1 MSVTTTPLLE
11 DLRWRGLTAQAAAE
25 DRLAELLA
33 AGGATVYCGF
43 DPTGDS
49 LHIGHLVP
57 LLCLARFQRH
67 GHRPIALAGGGTGL
81 IGDPSGRVRG
91 AGPELRGDGGRLRPR
106 RSGRSSSG

>member
-11 DLRWRGLTAQAAAE
+11 DLRWRGLTAQVAAE

-57 LLCLARFQRH
+57 LLCLAS
-67 GHRPIALAGGGTGL
+67 L
-81 IGDPSGRVRG
+81 
-91 AGPELRGDGGRLRPR
+91 
-106 RSGRSSSG
+106 